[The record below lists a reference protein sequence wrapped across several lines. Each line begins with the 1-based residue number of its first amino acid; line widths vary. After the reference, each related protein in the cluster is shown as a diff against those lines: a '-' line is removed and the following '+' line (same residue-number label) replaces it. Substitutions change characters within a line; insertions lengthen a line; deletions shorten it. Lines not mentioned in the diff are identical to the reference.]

1 MSLVLPTVDDINRPF
16 WDGCREGVL
25 RLQRCSSCGHLRYPI
40 STICPKCLA
49 TEVEWEQVTGDG
61 EIFTFVVFRHVYN
74 EAWRDR
80 VPYVVA
86 LVRLVEGPTLIGNVA
101 GIDPEAVSVGMP
113 VRVVFERVD
122 DEITLPGFAPRGV
135 SG

>member
-1 MSLVLPTVDDINRPF
+1 MSLVLPTLDDVNRPF

-40 STICPKCLA
+40 STICPKCLSTGA
-49 TEVEWEQVTGDG
+49 DWEQVTGDG

-101 GIDPEAVSVGMP
+101 GIDPETVTVGMP
-113 VRVVFERVD
+113 VRVVFEHVD
-122 DEITLPGFAPRGV
+122 DEITLPGFAPRRVGE
-135 SG
+135 

>member
-1 MSLVLPTVDDINRPF
+1 MSLVLPTVDDVNRPF

-25 RLQRCSSCGHLRYPI
+25 RLQRCGSCGHLRYPI
-40 STICPKCLA
+40 STICPRCLS
-49 TEVEWEQVTGDG
+49 TEADWEQMSGDG

-86 LVRLVEGPTLIGNVA
+86 LVRLVEGPTLIGNVT
-101 GIDPEAVSVGMP
+101 GIDPETVTVGMP
-113 VRVVFERVD
+113 VSAVFERVD
-122 DEITLPGFAPRGV
+122 DEITLPGFTPRRPGA
-135 SG
+135 